1 MWQIDTDT
9 FYIDK
14 KLKKFRSDKAI
25 IDGFKRTVNDL
36 TTSDDPRK
44 IGELK
49 HGQYRYCY
57 AIHITKSHS
66 LIYRVFMTE
75 RVIQFI
81 DLDDHKNLYGRDD
94 RS

>member
-36 TTSDDPRK
+36 AASGDPRK
-44 IGELK
+44 IGEIK
-49 HGQYRYCY
+49 HG
-57 AIHITKSHS
+57 
-66 LIYRVFMTE
+66 
-75 RVIQFI
+75 
-81 DLDDHKNLYGRDD
+81 
-94 RS
+94 